1 MEYLVDVGLPV
12 LLYTFGIILL
22 IVLIILGIRIIKI
35 LDKLEVVVDDVSNK
49 VSTLDGLFTAIER
62 TTDGINSITSKV
74 GYTVV
79 NMFSKIF
86 RKKKKDKEEYENEM
100 YEKRNR

>member
-1 MEYLVDVGLPV
+1 MEYLINVLLPV

-22 IVLIILGIRIIKI
+22 IVLIILGIRMIKI
-35 LDKLEVVVDDVSNK
+35 LDKLDVVVDDVANK
-49 VSTLDGLFTAIER
+49 VSTLDGLFNAIER

-74 GYTVV
+74 SYTMV

-86 RKKKKDKEEYENEM
+86 RKRKKNKEEY
-100 YEKRNR
+100 